1 MLIKA
6 KMDLNLIF
14 SKKWQNIL
22 RSEFDEKYFKDLICF
37 LDSEYKNHKIFPNK
51 KQIFEAINK
60 VEYNNLK
67 VIIIGQD
74 PYHGKNQANGI
85 AFSVDEKT
93 QKPPSLKN
101 ILKELSNDLNVKTD
115 NVDLKKWANQ
125 GVLLLNSILTVRE
138 NLPSSHKG
146 QGWEIFT
153 TKIITELVKRKSNL
167 VFILWGKYAEEKL
180 KNIDLKNHFVLKS
193 SHPSPLSSY
202 RGFFGCKHFSK
213 TNKILRELKKEEIIW
228 V

>member
-22 RSEFDEKYFKDLICF
+22 RTEFDEKYFKDLICF
-37 LDSEYKNHKIFPNK
+37 LDSEYKNHQIFPNK

-85 AFSVDEKT
+85 AFSVDDKT
-93 QKPPSLKN
+93 QKPPSLIN
-101 ILKELSNDLNVKTD
+101 IC
-115 NVDLKKWANQ
+115 
-125 GVLLLNSILTVRE
+125 
-138 NLPSSHKG
+138 P
-146 QGWEIFT
+146 
-153 TKIITELVKRKSNL
+153 
-167 VFILWGKYAEEKL
+167 
-180 KNIDLKNHFVLKS
+180 IDM
-193 SHPSPLSSY
+193 
-202 RGFFGCKHFSK
+202 
-213 TNKILRELKKEEIIW
+213 
-228 V
+228 

>member
-22 RSEFDEKYFKDLICF
+22 KKEFDKKYFKDLICF

-51 KQIFEAINK
+51 KQVFEALNK

-85 AFSVDEKT
+85 AF
-93 QKPPSLKN
+93 
-101 ILKELSNDLNVKTD
+101 
-115 NVDLKKWANQ
+115 
-125 GVLLLNSILTVRE
+125 LL
-138 NLPSSHKG
+138 
-146 QGWEIFT
+146 
-153 TKIITELVKRKSNL
+153 
-167 VFILWGKYAEEKL
+167 KL
-180 KNIDLKNHFVLKS
+180 KANHLLMILVLQAW
-193 SHPSPLSSY
+193 
-202 RGFFGCKHFSK
+202 
-213 TNKILRELKKEEIIW
+213 IEI
-228 V
+228 